1 MPDPSAAPTLDA
13 VALWRTGA
21 QALRASDAAGALAA
35 FHRIIQA
42 GVADATVWL
51 GVAVASER
59 AGDLNG
65 QLAALDRVL
74 EIEPRNMRALM
85 MKGDHY
91 VAAGNALASTAFYR
105 AVIKLGEATENLPSD
120 LATELA
126 RARAACVEAHLSYE
140 AHVHDALAVHGLGQH
155 GTRRMAASV
164 DLLLGK
170 TQIYA
175 QQPTQYYF
183 PELPQIQFYEREQMP
198 WLSRVEAAADDIRD
212 ELMNILSQDDVFAP
226 YVEPEPNRPF
236 FDKMGLAGDPSWS
249 AFFLWRNGASVADHA
264 DRCPKTMA
272 ALSDTPIF
280 SIPGRAPS
288 ILFSLLRPGARIP
301 PHNGLL
307 NTRLICH
314 LPLITPPGCTFRVG
328 SETRAW
334 EQGRAWAFDDSIEHE
349 AYNGS
354 DQIRVV
360 LIFDVWRPELT
371 MLEREMVSSLLGAID
386 GFGNTPT
393 GLEI

>member
-1 MPDPSAAPTLDA
+1 MPHPPLRQNFDAA
-13 VALWRTGA
+13 ALWRSGA
-21 QALRASDAAGALAA
+21 QALRAGDAVGALAA
-35 FHRIIQA
+35 FQRIVQA
-42 GVADATVWL
+42 GGADATVWL
-51 GVAVASER
+51 GVALASGR
-59 AGDLNG
+59 VGDPGG

-74 EIEPRNMRALM
+74 AIEPRNMRALM

-91 VAAGNALASTAFYR
+91 VAAGDLLASTAFYR
-105 AVIKLGEATENLPSD
+105 AVVSLGEATTNLPSD
-120 LATELA
+120 LAAEVA
-126 RARAACVEAHLSYE
+126 RARAACDEAGLTYE
-140 AHVHDALAVHGLGQH
+140 AHIHNALAVHKLGEP

-170 TQIYA
+170 TVLYP

-183 PELPQIQFYEREQMP
+183 PELPQIQFYEREQTP
-198 WLSRVEAAADDIRD
+198 WLSQVEAAAEDIRA
-212 ELMNILSQDDVFAP
+212 ELIDILKQEGVFAP

-236 FDKMGLAGDPSWS
+236 FDQMGLSGDPSWS
-249 AFFLWRNGASVADHA
+249 AFFLWQNGAPVADHA

-272 ALSDTPIF
+272 ALAQTPMF

-301 PHNGLL
+301 PHTGLL

-328 SETRAW
+328 CETRTW

-349 AYNGS
+349 AYNSS

-371 MLEREMVSSLLGAID
+371 SLERDMVSSLLGAID
-386 GFGNTPT
+386 GFGKTRP
-393 GLEI
+393 GLGI